1 VAASADREIKAFVFD
16 MDGTI
21 LHTLPDLVVATNE
34 ALARMGFPERTYDEV
49 LGFMGDGGARLI
61 ERAVPPGT
69 SRELCEKT
77 FELWR
82 TIYIG
87 SGYPLTEPFPG
98 IVEALEE
105 LRRRGA
111 KTAVLSNKFDEGAR
125 QLAERF
131 FPGLFDAVRGDAPPA
146 PRKPDPS
153 TLLRMLDELGVQPS
167 ETAYVG
173 DAAVDVQVA
182 RNAGVRAIGV
192 SWGYDSANPLRA
204 QELDA
209 YLRKPADLLDLP
221 CVGVGASPLRG
232 GSAS

>member
-1 VAASADREIKAFVFD
+1 MGASADREIKAFVFD

-34 ALARMGFPERTYDEV
+34 ALVQMGFPARTYEEV

-69 SRELCEKT
+69 PRELREET

-82 TIYIG
+82 SIYIG

-98 IVEALEE
+98 IVESLEE

-146 PRKPDPS
+146 PRKPNPT
-153 TLLRMLDELGVQPS
+153 TLLRMLDELGVQPG
-167 ETAYVG
+167 EAAYLG
-173 DAAVDVQVA
+173 DAIVDVHVA

-192 SWGYDSANPLRA
+192 SWGYDAANPLPVA
-204 QELDA
+204 DLDA
-209 YLRKPADLLDLP
+209 YIHDPSELLAP
-221 CVGVGASPLRG
+221 SFAAR
-232 GSAS
+232 

>member
-1 VAASADREIKAFVFD
+1 MGASADREIKAFVFD

-69 SRELCEKT
+69 SRELREKT

-98 IVEALEE
+98 IVESLEE

-192 SWGYDSANPLRA
+192 SWGYDAANPLSVA
-204 QELDA
+204 DLDA
-209 YLRKPADLLDLP
+209 YIHDPSDLLAP
-221 CVGVGASPLRG
+221 SFAAR
-232 GSAS
+232 